1 MSDHSLQL
9 QKTIF
14 DVLSGDNNLTSTLGA
29 SVYNKF
35 CCESYDFVPD
45 NSAFPYVKL
54 GEETAVDNGTKT
66 LQGNEHTLVI
76 HSFSRYR
83 GSKEIKEI
91 MSRIYALL
99 HESSLSVSGASLV
112 NMRFEFS
119 DVIKENDG
127 RTSHGLQ
134 RFRAVV
140 FDS

>member
-1 MSDHSLQL
+1 MSDHSLEL
-9 QKTIF
+9 QKSIF
-14 DVLSGDNNLTSTLGA
+14 NALDGDSTLQ
-29 SVYNKF
+29 SLVTDV
-35 CCESYDFVPD
+35 YDFVPE
-45 NSAFPYVKL
+45 STAFPYVKV
-54 GEETAVDNGTKT
+54 GEETSIDNGTKT

-83 GSKEIKEI
+83 GSKQIKEI

-112 NMRFEFS
+112 NLRFEFA

-127 RTSHGLQ
+127 LTSHGLQ

-140 FDS
+140 YDN

>member
-1 MSDHSLQL
+1 MSDHSKEL

-14 DVLSGDNNLTSTLGA
+14 DSLSGDNNLTSTLGA
-29 SVYNKF
+29 AV
-35 CCESYDFVPD
+35 YDFVPD
-45 NSAFPYVKL
+45 SSAFPYVKI
-54 GEETAVDNGTKT
+54 GEETSIDNGTKT

-83 GSKEIKEI
+83 GSKQIKEI

-112 NMRFEFS
+112 NLRFEFS

-127 RTSHGLQ
+127 LTSHGLQ

-140 FDS
+140 YDN

>member
-1 MSDHSLQL
+1 MSDHSLEL

-14 DVLSGDNNLTSTLGA
+14 DTLSGDSTLTSTYGA
-29 SVYNKF
+29 NVYD
-35 CCESYDFVPD
+35 YVPD
-45 NSAFPYVKL
+45 NSSFPYIKV
-54 GEETAVDNGTKT
+54 GEETSVDNGTKT

-76 HSFSRYR
+76 HTFSQYR
-83 GSKEIKEI
+83 GSKEVKNI

-112 NMRFEFS
+112 NLRFEFS

-127 RTSHGLQ
+127 LTTHGLQ

>member
-1 MSDHSLQL
+1 MSDHSIQL

-14 DVLSGDNNLTSTLGA
+14 DSLSGDNNLTSTLGA
-29 SVYNKF
+29 TVYD
-35 CCESYDFVPD
+35 YVPD
-45 NSAFPYVKL
+45 SSSFPYVKL
-54 GEETAVDNGTKT
+54 GEETALDNGTKS

-83 GSKEIKEI
+83 GSKQIKEI

-112 NMRFEFS
+112 NLRFEFS

-127 RTSHGLQ
+127 LTSHGLQ

-140 FDS
+140 YDN

>member
-14 DVLSGDNNLTSTLGA
+14 DRLSGDSNLTSTLGA
-29 SVYNKF
+29 AV
-35 CCESYDFVPD
+35 YDFVPD

-54 GEETAVDNGTKT
+54 GEETAVDVGTKT

-83 GSKEIKEI
+83 GSKEIKNI

-99 HESSLSVSGASLV
+99 HESSLSVSGAELV
-112 NMRFEFS
+112 NLRFEFS

-127 RTSHGLQ
+127 RTTHGLQ

-140 FDS
+140 YDS

>member
-1 MSDHSLQL
+1 MCDHSIQL

-14 DVLSGDNNLTSTLGA
+14 DVLNGDSNLTSTLGA
-29 SVYNKF
+29 SVY
-35 CCESYDFVPD
+35 DFVPD
-45 NSAFPYVKL
+45 STAFPYVKL
-54 GEETAVDNGTKT
+54 GEETAIDNGTKT

-83 GSKEIKEI
+83 GSKQIKEI

-112 NMRFEFS
+112 NLRFEFA

-127 RTSHGLQ
+127 LTSHGLQ

-140 FDS
+140 YDN